1 MPFPD
6 NVKRLRMRKRFTQ
19 KRLGEMIGVSQQ
31 AIADYERGKI
41 KPSIETG
48 VNLAKALGTTV
59 EQLLNNG

>member
-1 MPFPD
+1 
-6 NVKRLRMRKRFTQ
+6 
-19 KRLGEMIGVSQQ
+19 MIGVSQQ